1 METATKSKMKA
12 IKLIYNDDVA
22 IIDFLADLTD
32 REPIH
37 GLQKFVNY
45 TRRQPVCLLY
55 NCPFDDLFILL
66 LYKAPLDFNEPPNK
80 LTLFAY
86 DDLKGLYSYF
96 NRWINQTANG
106 DGRLRGALGDILNTI
121 GHEIVK
127 LNDKDVQADYLG

>member
-55 NCPFDDLFILL
+55 NCPFDDVVLIL
-66 LYKAPLDFNEPPNK
+66 LYKAPLGFNEDDNK
-80 LTLFAY
+80 LMLFIY
-86 DDLKGLYSYF
+86 DDLRGLYSYF
-96 NRWINQTANG
+96 NRWINQTAQTDRNAY
-106 DGRLRGALGDILNTI
+106 GALSDILNAIEHEMTKIRDKNTQTNFI
-121 GHEIVK
+121 G
-127 LNDKDVQADYLG
+127 